1 MERRIRLEKK
11 RSSYFIGIIFEWER
25 KRNESYLNYNIE
37 RTARILNENVDAL
50 KLEVENYIFDILKKK
65 YENRLE
71 TKHSTLEQIEGDIY
85 VDSVLENV
93 EIRLQSMID
102 IWEKKYP
109 SSVPNKNELQ
119 KLTDDEQN
127 VHTRVVNRQTKKY
140 MDIIKMIDVPKG
152 QRTADEIITVWLSES
167 EMPWSKVQ
175 PVFNDMMT
183 WGRTGTI
190 FSKDDYL
197 YRKVLRSLWTLIK
210 THTGDVYK
218 ELVKRL
224 WEECLDSVG
233 VCGQGHISRLANVLV
248 GFDSRFISPQSVMER
263 FQQQISEISEKDIG
277 MEEKIS
283 EATTIMDQIEMP
295 PEERQAWLDAF

>member
-11 RSSYFIGIIFEWER
+11 RSSYFIGIILDWER
-25 KRNESYLNYNIE
+25 KKYEGYLYQSIE
-37 RTARILNENVDAL
+37 RAARILNENADAL
-50 KLEVENYIFDILKKK
+50 KLEVENHIFDILKKK

-85 VDSVLENV
+85 VDSILENV

-109 SSVPNKNELQ
+109 SSVTTKDELQ

-152 QRTADEIITVWLSES
+152 QRTADEIITVWLSDS
-167 EMPWSKVQ
+167 NLPWSKVQ
-175 PVFNDMMT
+175 PVFNDIVT
-183 WGRTGTI
+183 WGKTGTI

-197 YRKVLRSLWTLIK
+197 YRKVIRSLWTLIK

-277 MEEKIS
+277 IEDKIS

>member
-11 RSSYFIGIIFEWER
+11 RSSYFIGIIFDWER
-25 KRNESYLNYNIE
+25 KGYEVYLNHTIE
-37 RTARILNENVDAL
+37 RTAKILNENADAL
-50 KLEVENYIFDILKKK
+50 KLEVENHIVDILKKR
-65 YENRLE
+65 YENRLK
-71 TKHSTLEQIEGDIY
+71 TNHSTLEQIEGDIY
-85 VDSVLENV
+85 VDSIFENV
-93 EIRLQSMID
+93 EIRLQTMID

-109 SSVPNKNELQ
+109 SAVPNKNELQ

-140 MDIIKMIDVPKG
+140 MDIIKMIDVPKE
-152 QRTADEIITVWLSES
+152 QRTPDEIITVWLSDCQI
-167 EMPWSKVQ
+167 PWSKVQ
-175 PVFNDMMT
+175 PVFNDMVT

-197 YRKVLRSLWTLIK
+197 YRKVIRSLWTLIK

-248 GFDSRFISPQSVMER
+248 GFDSRFISPQSVMEK

-277 MEEKIS
+277 IEEKIS

-295 PEERQAWLDAF
+295 PEERQPWLDAF

>member
-11 RSSYFIGIIFEWER
+11 RSSYFIGIIFDWER
-25 KRNESYLNYNIE
+25 KRYEGYLNQSIE
-37 RTARILNENVDAL
+37 RTARILDENADAF

-85 VDSVLENV
+85 VDSILENV
-93 EIRLQSMID
+93 EIRLQTMID

-109 SSVPNKNELQ
+109 SSIPTKNELQ

-152 QRTADEIITVWLSES
+152 QRTADEIITVWLSDS

>member
-11 RSSYFIGIIFEWER
+11 RSSYFIGIIFAWER
-25 KRNESYLNYNIE
+25 KGYEVYLNHTIE
-37 RTARILNENVDAL
+37 RTAKILNENADAL
-50 KLEVENYIFDILKKK
+50 KLEVENHIVDILKKR
-65 YENRLE
+65 YENRLK
-71 TKHSTLEQIEGDIY
+71 TNHSTLEQIEGDIY
-85 VDSVLENV
+85 VDSIFENV
-93 EIRLQSMID
+93 EIRLQTMID

-109 SSVPNKNELQ
+109 SAVPNKNELQ

-140 MDIIKMIDVPKG
+140 MDIIKMIDVPKE
-152 QRTADEIITVWLSES
+152 QRTPDEIITVWLSDCQI
-167 EMPWSKVQ
+167 PWSKVQ
-175 PVFNDMMT
+175 PVFNDMVT

-197 YRKVLRSLWTLIK
+197 YRKVIRSLWTLIK

-248 GFDSRFISPQSVMER
+248 GFDSRFISPQSVMEK

-277 MEEKIS
+277 IEEKIS

-295 PEERQAWLDAF
+295 PEERQPWLDAF

>member
-1 MERRIRLEKK
+1 
-11 RSSYFIGIIFEWER
+11 
-25 KRNESYLNYNIE
+25 
-37 RTARILNENVDAL
+37 LNENANAL
-50 KLEVENYIFDILKKK
+50 KLEVENHIVDILKKR

-71 TKHSTLEQIEGDIY
+71 IKHSTLEQIEGDIY
-85 VDSVLENV
+85 VDSILENV

-109 SSVPNKNELQ
+109 SSIPTKNELQ

-152 QRTADEIITVWLSES
+152 QRTADEIITVWLSDS

-277 MEEKIS
+277 IEDKIS